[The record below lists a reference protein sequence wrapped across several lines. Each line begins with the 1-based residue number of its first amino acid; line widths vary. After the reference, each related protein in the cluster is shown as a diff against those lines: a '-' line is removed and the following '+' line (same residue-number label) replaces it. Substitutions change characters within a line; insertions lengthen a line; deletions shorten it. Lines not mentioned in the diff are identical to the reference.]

1 MGIIHTSFLS
11 KSTLQKYLHHVVIYV
26 EYWTFQYT
34 KMMTIFAL
42 YFVFSFLTYQVSYSK
57 KYKSFQKKTRNLF
70 LRLAF
75 KPYFAKLI
83 FSIDSSKLYFAD
95 QIFAIRAKV
104 AKISSAVIYSA
115 IIYDCK
121 NFCLKDHALTGHSL
135 SQAAFTYL
143 NSTMETSGQWVKS
156 V

>member
-1 MGIIHTSFLS
+1 M
-11 KSTLQKYLHHVVIYV
+11 
-26 EYWTFQYT
+26 
-34 KMMTIFAL
+34 
-42 YFVFSFLTYQVSYSK
+42 
-57 KYKSFQKKTRNLF
+57 
-70 LRLAF
+70 RLAF

-95 QIFAIRAKV
+95 QIFAIKAKV

-121 NFCLKDHALTGHSL
+121 NFYLKDHALTGHSL
-135 SQAAFTYL
+135 AQAAFTYL
-143 NSTMETSGQWVKS
+143 NSTMETSGQRVKS